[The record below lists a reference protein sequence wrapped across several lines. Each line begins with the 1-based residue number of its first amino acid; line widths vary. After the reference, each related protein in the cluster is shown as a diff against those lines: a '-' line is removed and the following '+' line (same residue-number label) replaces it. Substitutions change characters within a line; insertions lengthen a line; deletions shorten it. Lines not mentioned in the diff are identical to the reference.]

1 VVNLIRFFRW
11 RRPPSLNCFPAL
23 MRLVASGVQFLFVVL
38 IAELLFS
45 DRARQC
51 MEFCGDFLLGLMSPC
66 AQKALIKFDRNSV

>member
-1 VVNLIRFFRW
+1 
-11 RRPPSLNCFPAL
+11 